1 MWTASRP
8 TSPRFAPASAIAAPI
23 GPGSA
28 CSQCEQVIVNVGQSE
43 SDAPWPLRILDH
55 SGGAHDVTLEPGEA
69 LFYESARLLHARPE
83 PLQGQWF
90 ANVFVH
96 FQPVGWDAEWAAGA
110 ARKQLDSCVEGYMD
124 ANMSAW
130 AAGNDVFQHLGL
142 PEVPRS
148 PRGDL

>member
-1 MWTASRP
+1 MS
-8 TSPRFAPASAIAAPI
+8 
-23 GPGSA
+23 
-28 CSQCEQVIVNVGQSE
+28 EQVIVNVGQSE

-55 SGGAHDVTLEPGEA
+55 SGEAHDVTLEPGEA

-110 ARKQLDSCVEGYMD
+110 ARRQLDSCVEGYMD

-142 PEVPRS
+142 PGVPRA

>member
-1 MWTASRP
+1 MPLPLPLRLP
-8 TSPRFAPASAIAAPI
+8 SALAQL
-23 GPGSA
+23 A
-28 CSQCEQVIVNVGQSE
+28 CQCEQVIVNVGQSE

-55 SGGAHDVTLEPGEA
+55 SGGAHGVALEPCEA

-83 PLQGQWF
+83 PLQGRWF

-130 AAGNDVFQHLGL
+130 AAGHDVFQHLGL